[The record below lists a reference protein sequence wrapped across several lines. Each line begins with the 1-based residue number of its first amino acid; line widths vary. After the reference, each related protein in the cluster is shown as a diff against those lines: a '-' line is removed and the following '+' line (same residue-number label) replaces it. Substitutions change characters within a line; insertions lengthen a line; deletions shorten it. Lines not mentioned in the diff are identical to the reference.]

1 MTLNFP
7 NNPSNGTVYS
17 LANGATYTYDGT
29 KWKASNIPDS
39 SSVVQTNDNPAD
51 GEVLTY
57 DGTLGAVVWSA
68 SSGGGGGVTVKE
80 EGTALTTD
88 ASSLDFVGNGVVASG
103 TTADKTIT
111 ITDTNTTYSDFVGS
125 NVGGTPTAGTAGLVP
140 APAGNQGYYFLR
152 GDANWGGNA
161 TTSIPGLM
169 SDADKLK
176 LDGIPAG
183 ANIGIPSLADDP
195 SPQLG
200 ASLDVNGNS
209 ISTAA
214 NNDNVVIAP
223 HGTGALNVSSSKII
237 NVTDPTSAQDAAT
250 KNYVDTSGIS
260 LTAAQTL
267 ENKTL
272 DDYIETVNDGTS
284 NAGQSIGLGGVTLT
298 AASAHIHHI
307 VINNTASMNITIDI
321 DHGQSMLVRTEIPA
335 AGSNISWIPAA
346 GSLKWV
352 TSDHSTAAAPVF
364 SSSISYFIEFWKM
377 GTITFGALVGEFS

>member
-250 KNYVDTSGIS
+250 KNYVDTNAVT
-260 LTAAQTL
+260 LTGAQTL

-272 DDYIETVNDGTS
+272 DDYLEKELVQAVSSSATH
-284 NAGQSIGLGGVTLT
+284 TLA
-298 AASAHIHHI
+298 AASVSGGAPGAHIHY
-307 VINNTASMNITIDI
+307 VSYYTNCTVTIDL
-321 DHGQSMLVRTEIPA
+321 DNGQSMLVMVN
-335 AGSNISWIPAA
+335 AGNNTITWS
-346 GSLKWV
+346 
-352 TSDHSTAAAPVF
+352 APVWVGG
-364 SSSISYFIEFWKM
+364 SAPTLNTSGYSVTEFWKVNN
-377 GTITFGALVGEFS
+377 TTYGAYVGDAS

>member
-250 KNYVDTSGIS
+250 KNYVDTNAVT
-260 LTAAQTL
+260 LTGAQTL

-272 DDYIETVNDGTS
+272 DDYLEKELV
-284 NAGQSIGLGGVTLT
+284 QSVSSSATHTLA
-298 AASAHIHHI
+298 AASVSGGAPGAHIHY
-307 VINNTASMNITIDI
+307 VSYYTNCTVTIDL
-321 DHGQSMLVRTEIPA
+321 DNGQSMLVMVN
-335 AGSNISWIPAA
+335 AGNNTITWS
-346 GSLKWV
+346 
-352 TSDHSTAAAPVF
+352 APVWVGG
-364 SSSISYFIEFWKM
+364 SAPTLNTSGYSVTEFWKVNN
-377 GTITFGALVGEFS
+377 TTYGAYVGDL

>member
-250 KNYVDTSGIS
+250 KNYVDTNAVT
-260 LTAAQTL
+260 LTGAQTL

-272 DDYIETVNDGTS
+272 DDYLEKELVQAVSSSATH
-284 NAGQSIGLGGVTLT
+284 TLA
-298 AASAHIHHI
+298 AASVSGGAPGAHIHY
-307 VINNTASMNITIDI
+307 VSYYTNCTVTIDL
-321 DHGQSMLVRTEIPA
+321 DNGQSMLVMVN
-335 AGSNISWIPAA
+335 AGNNTITWS
-346 GSLKWV
+346 
-352 TSDHSTAAAPVF
+352 APVWVGG
-364 SSSISYFIEFWKM
+364 SAPTLNTSGYSVTEFWKVNN
-377 GTITFGALVGEFS
+377 TTYGAYVGDL